1 MLIHTVLLEP
11 ASDTAQAAFDEA
23 MGILDAVAARLP
35 GMVGFHHGPNRDFEK
50 KSQAYTYGFTCL
62 FESQAAL
69 EAYAGDVEHQRAGG
83 MLVANCR
90 GGADGIFVSDLE
102 V

>member
-1 MLIHTVLLEP
+1 MLIHTVLLDP
-11 ASDTAQAAFDEA
+11 ATDNAQAAFDEA
-23 MGILDAVAARLP
+23 MVILASVAARLP
-35 GMVGFHHGPNRDFEK
+35 GMIGFHHGPNRDFEN
-50 KSQAYTYGFTCL
+50 KSESYTYGFACL
-62 FESQAAL
+62 FDDQAAL
-69 EAYAGDVEHQRAGG
+69 EAYASDAEHKRAGA